1 MSATDGNV
9 SSNRFDSDWLALRE
23 AADHAAR
30 CARLTAEVGAW
41 LSRSRVSDSTP
52 LTVVDLGCGRASNPA
67 YLASRLPGP
76 QRWRLVDHDAALLEG
91 ARQRLAS
98 HGDAMGS
105 PLDVENRQAD
115 LADVEALPGL
125 LDGAELVCASALFD
139 LCSTAWVEVLAEA
152 CAVRQLAALFTL
164 SVDGH
169 WQFIDADGARQDA
182 EDEWVRMQFIDHQRR
197 DKGLGA
203 ALGGAAPAALA
214 SAFEVHGYRVE
225 RAASPWQLAPGS
237 EAALTLGHALVAGW
251 AGAAA
256 EQCSAQAAR
265 IEAWQLARQRDLA
278 NGRCGI
284 WVGHVDLLLLPLRSD
299 D

>member
-1 MSATDGNV
+1 MNLSGNGAKGA
-9 SSNRFDSDWLALRE
+9 RFASDWLALRE
-23 AADHAAR
+23 VADHAAR
-30 CARLTAEVGAW
+30 CARLTAEAGAW

-52 LTVVDLGCGRASNPA
+52 LTLVDLGCGRASNPV
-67 YLASRLPGP
+67 YLTSRLPGP
-76 QRWRLVDHDAALLEG
+76 QRWRLVDHDAALLER
-91 ARQRLAS
+91 ARLRLAACR
-98 HGDAMGS
+98 DAAGKR
-105 PLDVENRQAD
+105 PDIDNRQVD
-115 LADVEALPGL
+115 LADVDALPGL

-139 LCSTAWVEVLAEA
+139 LCSTLWVEALAEA
-152 CAVRQLAALFTL
+152 CASRQLAGLFTL
-164 SVDGH
+164 SVDDR

-182 EDEWVRMQFIDHQRR
+182 EDEWVRTQFIDHQRR

-203 ALGGAAPAALA
+203 ALGGEAPLALA

-251 AGAAA
+251 ATAAA
-256 EQCSAQAAR
+256 EQCPAQAAR

-278 NGRCGI
+278 NGRCGV
-284 WVGHVDLLLLPLRSD
+284 WVGHVDLLLLPPGGD